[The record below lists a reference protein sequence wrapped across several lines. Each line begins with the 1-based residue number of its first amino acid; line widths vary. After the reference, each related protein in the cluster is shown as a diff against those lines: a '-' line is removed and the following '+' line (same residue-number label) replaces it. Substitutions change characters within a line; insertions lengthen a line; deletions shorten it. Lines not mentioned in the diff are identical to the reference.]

1 MAGIKITD
9 LPSLA
14 TTATD
19 DVLYIVDV
27 SDTSGSPQGT
37 SKQISVDNLIGT
49 LPNIVQSVTGE
60 LVDNADTHNPIVKRP
75 YLTWV
80 GLVSQNGIGDPTFNQ
95 QENTLGV
102 TITFARISAG
112 KYSITSVNDIFVT
125 GRVFFLATSGATA
138 NNDCFL
144 GVIGVSANAI
154 NFFNYSIGSGY
165 QDDFID
171 TSIEIRIYL

>member
-14 TTATD
+14 TTAND

-49 LPNIVQSVTGE
+49 LPNIVNSVTGE

-75 YLTWV
+75 YVTWV
-80 GLVSQNGIGDPTFNQ
+80 GLVSQNGSGDPTFNQ
-95 QENTLGV
+95 QENTLGA

-112 KYSITSVNDIFVT
+112 KYLITSSSTDIFNT
-125 GRVFFLATSGATA
+125 GRVFFLGTSGATA
-138 NNDCFL
+138 NNDCFI
-144 GVIGVSANAI
+144 GVIGVSGNTI
-154 NFFNYSIGSGY
+154 NFYNYSIGSGY

-171 TSIEIRIYL
+171 TSIEIRIY